1 VVLNLLATRQRVDVL
16 HDDMSRLEEWALK
29 VDGSFDTVRE
39 AQEGCA
45 EKCDEIHLTVKWV
58 DQTMRNSMR
67 NFYVQLQGH
76 HDHVNECTDKVLLK
90 IAHMDQKID
99 KMMSMVSIR
108 RWKNLKTGKTE
119 ILMSV

>member
-1 VVLNLLATRQRVDVL
+1 MLNLLATRQGVDVL

-39 AQEGCA
+39 AQESCA
-45 EKCDEIHLTVKWV
+45 EKCDDINLTVKWV
-58 DQTMRNSMR
+58 EQTMR
-67 NFYVQLQGH
+67 NFYVQLTRH

>member
-1 VVLNLLATRQRVDVL
+1 MLNLLATRQGVDVL

-39 AQEGCA
+39 AQESCA
-45 EKCDEIHLTVKWV
+45 EKCDDINLTVKWV
-58 DQTMRNSMR
+58 EQTMR
-67 NFYVQLQGH
+67 NFYVQLTRQ
-76 HDHVNECTDKVLLK
+76 HDHVDKVLLK